1 MFKLICALVYYQ
13 NHYLPI
19 VYTMTLELKKFDMK
33 TISFKPDESKGP
45 VCVLIGRR
53 DTGKSFL
60 CRDLLFYHQ
69 DIPVGVVVAGTEEG
83 NGFYGQLVPK
93 LFIHH
98 EYNSN
103 IISNILTRQK
113 GVLKQ
118 IKKELETKRRST
130 IDPRTFVILDDCL
143 YDATWARDKLM
154 RLLFM
159 NGRHWKVM
167 LIITMQYPL
176 GIPPTLRT
184 NIDFVFILR
193 EPYIAN
199 RKRIYDNY
207 AGMFPTFESF
217 CQVMDQCTE
226 NYECLVINN
235 NSKSN
240 KLNDQVFWYKAD
252 AHNNFKLGAKEF
264 WELSKHINSD
274 DEDEKYDPANHKKR
288 GGGPKINVK
297 KKTW

>member
-1 MFKLICALVYYQ
+1 M
-13 NHYLPI
+13 N
-19 VYTMTLELKKFDMK
+19 LELKRFDMK
-33 TISFKPDESKGP
+33 SISFKPNESKGP
-45 VCVLIGRR
+45 VVVLIGRR

-60 CRDLLFYHQ
+60 VRDLLYYHQ
-69 DIPVGVVVAGTEEG
+69 DIPIGTVISGTEEG
-83 NGFYGQLVPK
+83 NGFYGKLVPK
-93 LFIHH
+93 LFIHN
-98 EYNSN
+98 EYNTA
-103 IISNILTRQK
+103 IIENILKRQRQ
-113 GVLKQ
+113 VLKQ
-118 IKKELETKRRST
+118 IKKEMEQFKRST

-143 YDATWARDKLM
+143 YDNTWARDKMM

-184 NIDFVFILR
+184 NIDYVFILR

-199 RKRIYDNY
+199 RKRIYENY

-217 CQVMDQCTE
+217 SQVMDQCTE

-240 KLNDQVFWYKAD
+240 RLHDQVFWYKAD
-252 AHNNFKLGAKEF
+252 NHNDFKLGSKEF
-264 WELSKHINSD
+264 WDLSKGFNSD
-274 DEDEKYDPANHKKR
+274 DEEEKYDPANVKKR
-288 GGGPKINVK
+288 GQGPKISVK
-297 KKTW
+297 KTKW